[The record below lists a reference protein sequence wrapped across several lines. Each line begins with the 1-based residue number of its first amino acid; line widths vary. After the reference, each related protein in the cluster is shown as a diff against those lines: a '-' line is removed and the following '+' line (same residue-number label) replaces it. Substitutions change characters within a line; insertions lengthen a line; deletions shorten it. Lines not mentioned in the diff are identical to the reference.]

1 MGSRGGRTKV
11 GHIYTFTPSYEGGG
25 GGRFDCLALSKKNK
39 GGGVLTCFNNK
50 IHTGY
55 DRKEPIAYQ
64 IYPSHEAAAHVS
76 SAQSL
81 KSKNPPVAPLKLLQQ
96 QTGHKGL
103 ISELQ
108 RALKKKKKS
117 SQVDL

>member
-1 MGSRGGRTKV
+1 M
-11 GHIYTFTPSYEGGG
+11 
-25 GGRFDCLALSKKNK
+25 
-39 GGGVLTCFNNK
+39 LTCFNNK

-108 RALKKKKKS
+108 RALKKKKS